1 MNVTAAIHRYGAHA
15 LAVKASVTLPTVT
28 RAHGSGSLL
37 DTPAGRAMRAVLEAE
52 FPDGVE
58 ATVDTSP
65 NLSDEAR
72 REDIR
77 IKRLTAEAL
86 ERKAAIEAGDLIPA
100 AEVKTQLGAVA
111 RALQTAHA
119 ETRRVLE
126 AAHCDVCRAEALERW
141 EEAAGEGVDQAV
153 AALSVQ

>member
-1 MNVTAAIHRYGAHA
+1 MDVIDAIRRYGASA
-15 LAVKASVTLPTVT
+15 LAAETGVTMPTVT
-28 RAHGSGSLL
+28 RASGSGRLA
-37 DTPAGRAMRAVLEAE
+37 DTPAGRKMRVVLEAA
-52 FPDGVE
+52 FPDDVE
-58 ATVDTSP
+58 ATVNTRP
-65 NLSDEAR
+65 NPYDEAR

-77 IKRLTAEAL
+77 IKRLKAEAL

-153 AALSVQ
+153 AALSAQ